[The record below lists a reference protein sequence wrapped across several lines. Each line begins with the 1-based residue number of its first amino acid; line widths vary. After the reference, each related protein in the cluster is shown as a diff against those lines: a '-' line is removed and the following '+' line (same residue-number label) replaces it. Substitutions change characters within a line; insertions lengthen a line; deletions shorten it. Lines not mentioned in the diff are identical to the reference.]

1 MKKKERSQINN
12 LILQLKELEKEE
24 QTMTKVSG
32 RKEIKIRA
40 ETNEWETKKKIEK
53 IPETWVF
60 WKDKQNT
67 QTFS

>member
-40 ETNEWETKKKIEK
+40 ETNE
-53 IPETWVF
+53 
-60 WKDKQNT
+60 
-67 QTFS
+67 